1 MQEIVLDDLDMRE
14 LGGLRL
20 SLLEQLR
27 AVETHLHARMIAA
40 REAGAKWQEIV
51 NQSGYSG
58 VQAVRNI
65 VVPAVRDMQN
75 SGRRTRRASA

>member
-1 MQEIVLDDLDMRE
+1 MQEIVLDDLGMRE

-40 REAGAKWQEIV
+40 RESGAKWQEIV

-65 VVPAVRDMQN
+65 VVPAVRDTQN
-75 SGRRTRRASA
+75 SGRRARRASA